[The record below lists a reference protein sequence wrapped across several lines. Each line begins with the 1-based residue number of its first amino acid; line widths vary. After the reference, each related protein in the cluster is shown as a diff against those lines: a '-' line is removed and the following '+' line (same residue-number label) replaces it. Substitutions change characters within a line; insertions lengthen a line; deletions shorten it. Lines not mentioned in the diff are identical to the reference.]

1 MATTAVE
8 AVEAEDLVEA
18 EAGAGAMAEAEEA
31 AMAEAEAGALAEE
44 LVGAAGS
51 AKDLDGEAMEE
62 AEKSRSKWPK

>member
-31 AMAEAEAGALAEE
+31 AMAEAEGVSE
-44 LVGAAGS
+44 V
-51 AKDLDGEAMEE
+51 
-62 AEKSRSKWPK
+62 

>member
-31 AMAEAEAGALAEE
+31 AMAEAEAGAPAEE
-44 LVGAAGS
+44 LVGAA
-51 AKDLDGEAMEE
+51 EEE

>member
-31 AMAEAEAGALAEE
+31 AMAEAEGVSEVQTEE
-44 LVGAAGS
+44 LAAAAGL
-51 AKDLDGEAMEE
+51 AKDLDGEAV
-62 AEKSRSKWPK
+62 